1 MSLLSDRAGKTSE
14 VVVLPASTE
23 DPSKAPP
30 GMVRL
35 GLWLACGSMAM
46 LFGSLVVAY
55 YWRKN
60 EPGVWDQGSVPA
72 ALWISTAIILVSS
85 AVFEAG
91 RRAYGRGLYAL
102 ASKLILVTGV
112 LGLAFLGSQ
121 VTAWL
126 ALIDRGAYLQ
136 QNPYSGFFYL
146 FTALHAAHLI
156 GGLGA
161 LAFVTMSKSRRR
173 EVIDAATFYWH
184 FLGVLWIALF
194 FVLTH

>member
-72 ALWISTAIILVSS
+72 ALWVSTGIILASSVVS
-85 AVFEAG
+85 EAG
-91 RRAYGRGLYAL
+91 RRAYGRGQHAL
-102 ASKLILVTGV
+102 ASKLILITGF

-146 FTALHAAHLI
+146 FTALHAAHLL

-161 LAFVTMSKSRRR
+161 LAYVTMSKARRR
-173 EVIDAATFYWH
+173 EVIDATTFYWH